1 MPSGGETFPA
11 VDAQKELKP
20 QNNKELQVDSVSS
33 QVASTLEKETKEK
46 LEKMKNEKD
55 RKDALQN
62 FKTAMIISGVV
73 VAVAGAIF
81 AITKKLKERSN

>member
-1 MPSGGETFPA
+1 MASGGESFPT
-11 VDAQKELKP
+11 VDAEKELNP
-20 QNNKELQVDSVSS
+20 QKNNDFQVDPVSS
-33 QVASTLEKETKEK
+33 QVSSSLEKEAKEK
-46 LEKMKNEKD
+46 LEKMKKEKD

>member
-1 MPSGGETFPA
+1 MASGGESFPA
-11 VDAQKELKP
+11 VDAEKELKP
-20 QNNKELQVDSVSS
+20 QKEFQVDSVSS
-33 QVASTLEKETKEK
+33 QVASSIEKEAKEK
-46 LEKMKNEKD
+46 LDKMKREKD

-73 VAVAGAIF
+73 VSIVGAAF